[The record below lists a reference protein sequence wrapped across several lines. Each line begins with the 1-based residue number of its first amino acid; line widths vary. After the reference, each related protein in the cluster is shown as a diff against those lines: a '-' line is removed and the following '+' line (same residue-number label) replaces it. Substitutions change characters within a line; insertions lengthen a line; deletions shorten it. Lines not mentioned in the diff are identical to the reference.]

1 MASAVI
7 NYSFLT
13 INYMNYI
20 ATWFYRESA
29 DEASFYPQMGQRGD
43 SALVHSVYMQIQVP
57 FFRTFR
63 HYNPKARLLFFTNLR
78 RDALP
83 RFLLGLFDELGV
95 ETVTLPYER
104 RPPKGWYGAWQNQFY
119 LYDILGWMGGR
130 MKADDALLVCD
141 ADCLCRTPLDG
152 LFDEIRK
159 QGSALYEF
167 ITDRSATIN
176 GITLPEMETFYSA
189 CYGPPPRSPLAYY
202 GGEFIGLRGDSVCRI
217 NEAYAGLWAFNLA
230 RADRREPKLNE
241 EAHVLSVL
249 AERLDLRNAVA
260 NRYVKRMW
268 TSPQFNNVR
277 PEDER
282 LAVWHLPYEKKRGLY
297 RLFRLLEKQKGLGDE
312 ERFWHRA
319 KELTGVP
326 AVSLRKRLRDRWTT
340 LIGKFKELKGV
351 ISRS

>member
-1 MASAVI
+1 M
-7 NYSFLT
+7 T
-13 INYMNYI
+13 DYI

-78 RDALP
+78 REGLP
-83 RFLLGLFDELGV
+83 RFLLDLFDELGV
-95 ETVTLPYER
+95 ETVTLPYTR

-176 GITLPEMETFYSA
+176 GITLPEMEAFYTD
-189 CYGPPPRSPLAYY
+189 CYGTPPRSPLAYY

-268 TSPQFNNVR
+268 TSPQFNNVC

-312 ERFWHRA
+312 ESFWHRA

-340 LIGKFKELKGV
+340 LLMWFTRI
-351 ISRS
+351 

>member
-1 MASAVI
+1 
-7 NYSFLT
+7 
-13 INYMNYI
+13 MNYI
-20 ATWFYRESA
+20 ITWFYRESA

-78 RDALP
+78 REGLP

-176 GITLPEMETFYSA
+176 GITLPEMEAFYTD
-189 CYGPPPRSPLAYY
+189 CYGTPPRSPLAYY

-217 NEAYAGLWAFNLA
+217 NEVYAGLWAFNLA

-268 TSPQFNNVR
+268 TSPQFNNVC

-340 LIGKFKELKGV
+340 LLMWFTK
-351 ISRS
+351 

>member
-1 MASAVI
+1 
-7 NYSFLT
+7 
-13 INYMNYI
+13 MNYI
-20 ATWFYRESA
+20 ITWFYRESA

-78 RDALP
+78 REGLP

-176 GITLPEMETFYSA
+176 GITLPEMEAFYSA

-217 NEAYAGLWAFNLA
+217 NEAYPELWAFNLA
-230 RADRREPKLNE
+230 RAGSREPKLNE

-340 LIGKFKELKGV
+340 LLMWFTRI
-351 ISRS
+351 

>member
-1 MASAVI
+1 M
-7 NYSFLT
+7 T
-13 INYMNYI
+13 DYI

-29 DEASFYPQMGQRGD
+29 DEASFYPQMGQKGD

-63 HYNPKARLLFFTNLR
+63 HYNPKVRLLFFTNLKR
-78 RDALP
+78 EGLP
-83 RFLLGLFDELGV
+83 RFLLELFDELSV
-95 ETVTLPYER
+95 ETVTLPYTR

-176 GITLPEMETFYSA
+176 GITLPEMEAFYTD
-189 CYGPPPRSPLAYY
+189 CYGTPPRSPLAYY

-268 TSPQFNNVR
+268 TSPQFNNVC

-340 LIGKFKELKGV
+340 LLMWFTRI
-351 ISRS
+351 

>member
-1 MASAVI
+1 
-7 NYSFLT
+7 
-13 INYMNYI
+13 MNYI
-20 ATWFYRESA
+20 ITWFYRESA
-29 DEASFYPQMGQRGD
+29 DEASFYPQMGQKGD

-63 HYNPKARLLFFTNLR
+63 HYNPKVRLLFFTNLKR
-78 RDALP
+78 EGLP
-83 RFLLGLFDELGV
+83 RFLLELFDELSV
-95 ETVTLPYER
+95 ETVTLPYTR
-104 RPPKGWYGAWQNQFY
+104 RPPKGWYEAWQNGWYEAWQNQFY

-176 GITLPEMETFYSA
+176 GITLPEMEAFYSA

-217 NEAYAGLWAFNLA
+217 NEAYPELWAFNLA
-230 RADRREPKLNE
+230 RAGSREPKLNE

-268 TSPQFNNVR
+268 TSPQFNNVC

-340 LIGKFKELKGV
+340 LLMWFTK
-351 ISRS
+351 

>member
-78 RDALP
+78 REGLP

-95 ETVTLPYER
+95 ETVTLPYTR

-176 GITLPEMETFYSA
+176 GITLPEMEAFYTD
-189 CYGPPPRSPLAYY
+189 CYGTPPRSPLAYY

-268 TSPQFNNVR
+268 TSPQFNNVC

-340 LIGKFKELKGV
+340 LLMWFTK
-351 ISRS
+351 

>member
-1 MASAVI
+1 
-7 NYSFLT
+7 
-13 INYMNYI
+13 MNYI
-20 ATWFYRESA
+20 ITWFYRESA

-63 HYNPKARLLFFTNLR
+63 HYNPAARLLFFTNLR

-176 GITLPEMETFYSA
+176 GITLPEMEAFYTD
-189 CYGPPPRSPLAYY
+189 CYGTPPRSPLAYY

-268 TSPQFNNVR
+268 TSPQFNNVC

-340 LIGKFKELKGV
+340 LLMWFTRI
-351 ISRS
+351 

>member
-1 MASAVI
+1 
-7 NYSFLT
+7 
-13 INYMNYI
+13 MNYI

-63 HYNPKARLLFFTNLR
+63 HYNPAARLLFFTNLR

-176 GITLPEMETFYSA
+176 GITLPEMEAFYTD
-189 CYGPPPRSPLAYY
+189 CYGTPPRSPLAYY

-217 NEAYAGLWAFNLA
+217 NEVYAGLWAFNLA

-268 TSPQFNNVR
+268 TSPQFNNVC

-340 LIGKFKELKGV
+340 LLMWFTRI
-351 ISRS
+351 

>member
-63 HYNPKARLLFFTNLR
+63 HYNPAARLLFFTNLR

-83 RFLLGLFDELGV
+83 RFLLDLFDELGV

-189 CYGPPPRSPLAYY
+189 CYGTPPRSPLAYY

-268 TSPQFNNVR
+268 TSPQFNNVC
-277 PEDER
+277 PEDEH

-340 LIGKFKELKGV
+340 LLMWFTRI
-351 ISRS
+351 

>member
-78 RDALP
+78 REGLP
-83 RFLLGLFDELGV
+83 RFLLDMFDELGV
-95 ETVTLPYER
+95 ETVTLPYTR

-176 GITLPEMETFYSA
+176 GITLPEMEAFYTD
-189 CYGPPPRSPLAYY
+189 CYGTPPRSPLAYY

-268 TSPQFNNVR
+268 TSPQFNNVC

>member
-1 MASAVI
+1 M
-7 NYSFLT
+7 T
-13 INYMNYI
+13 DYI

-78 RDALP
+78 REGLP

-176 GITLPEMETFYSA
+176 GITLPEMEAFYTD
-189 CYGPPPRSPLAYY
+189 CYGTPPRSPLAYY

-217 NEAYAGLWAFNLA
+217 NEAYAGLWTFNLA

-241 EAHVLSVL
+241 EAHVLSVF

-268 TSPQFNNVR
+268 TSPQFNNVC

-297 RLFRLLEKQKGLGDE
+297 RLFRLLEKQGGLGDE

-340 LIGKFKELKGV
+340 LLMWFTRI
-351 ISRS
+351 

>member
-63 HYNPKARLLFFTNLR
+63 HYNPKVRLLFFTNLR

-176 GITLPEMETFYSA
+176 GITLPEMEAFYSA

-230 RADRREPKLNE
+230 RAGSREPKLNE

>member
-1 MASAVI
+1 MTSAVI

-78 RDALP
+78 REGLP

-176 GITLPEMETFYSA
+176 GITLPEMEAFYSA
-189 CYGPPPRSPLAYY
+189 CYGTPPRLPLAYY

-230 RADRREPKLNE
+230 RAGSREPKLNE

-297 RLFRLLEKQKGLGDE
+297 RLFRLLEKQKDLGDE

-340 LIGKFKELKGV
+340 LLMWFTRI
-351 ISRS
+351 

>member
-1 MASAVI
+1 M
-7 NYSFLT
+7 
-13 INYMNYI
+13 
-20 ATWFYRESA
+20 
-29 DEASFYPQMGQRGD
+29 
-43 SALVHSVYMQIQVP
+43 
-57 FFRTFR
+57 
-63 HYNPKARLLFFTNLR
+63 
-78 RDALP
+78 
-83 RFLLGLFDELGV
+83 
-95 ETVTLPYER
+95 
-104 RPPKGWYGAWQNQFY
+104 
-119 LYDILGWMGGR
+119 
-130 MKADDALLVCD
+130 
-141 ADCLCRTPLDG
+141 
-152 LFDEIRK
+152 
-159 QGSALYEF
+159 
-167 ITDRSATIN
+167 
-176 GITLPEMETFYSA
+176 
-189 CYGPPPRSPLAYY
+189 
-202 GGEFIGLRGDSVCRI
+202 CRI

-268 TSPQFNNVR
+268 TSPQFNNVC

-340 LIGKFKELKGV
+340 LLMWFTRI
-351 ISRS
+351 

>member
-78 RDALP
+78 REGLP

-152 LFDEIRK
+152 LFDEIQK

-176 GITLPEMETFYSA
+176 GITLPEMEAFYTD
-189 CYGPPPRSPLAYY
+189 CYGTPPRSPLAYY

-268 TSPQFNNVR
+268 TSPQFNNVC

-340 LIGKFKELKGV
+340 LLMWFTRI
-351 ISRS
+351 

>member
-1 MASAVI
+1 
-7 NYSFLT
+7 
-13 INYMNYI
+13 MNYI
-20 ATWFYRESA
+20 ITWFYRESA

-78 RDALP
+78 REGLP

-176 GITLPEMETFYSA
+176 GITLPEMEAFYSA

-217 NEAYAGLWAFNLA
+217 NEAYPELWAFNLA
-230 RADRREPKLNE
+230 RAGSREPKLNE

-249 AERLDLRNAVA
+249 AERLDLRVP
-260 NRYVKRMW
+260 K
-268 TSPQFNNVR
+268 TSVSPCGTCLTRRSGGCTVSSASSKSRKAWATRNVS
-277 PEDER
+277 
-282 LAVWHLPYEKKRGLY
+282 G
-297 RLFRLLEKQKGLGDE
+297 
-312 ERFWHRA
+312 
-319 KELTGVP
+319 
-326 AVSLRKRLRDRWTT
+326 
-340 LIGKFKELKGV
+340 IG
-351 ISRS
+351 RRN

>member
-1 MASAVI
+1 M
-7 NYSFLT
+7 T
-13 INYMNYI
+13 DYI

-78 RDALP
+78 REGLP

-176 GITLPEMETFYSA
+176 GITLPEMEAFYTD
-189 CYGPPPRSPLAYY
+189 CYGTPPRSPLAYY

-217 NEAYAGLWAFNLA
+217 NEVYAGLWAFNLA

-268 TSPQFNNVR
+268 TSPQFNNVC

-340 LIGKFKELKGV
+340 LLMWFTK
-351 ISRS
+351 

>member
-63 HYNPKARLLFFTNLR
+63 HYNPAARLLFFTNLR
-78 RDALP
+78 REGLP

-176 GITLPEMETFYSA
+176 GITLPEMEAFYSS
-189 CYGPPPRSPLAYY
+189 CYGTPPRSLLAYY

-230 RADRREPKLNE
+230 RAGSREPKLNE

-340 LIGKFKELKGV
+340 LLMWFTRI
-351 ISRS
+351 

>member
-1 MASAVI
+1 M
-7 NYSFLT
+7 T
-13 INYMNYI
+13 DYI

-63 HYNPKARLLFFTNLR
+63 HYNPKVRLLFFTNLR

-95 ETVTLPYER
+95 DTVTLPYER

-176 GITLPEMETFYSA
+176 GITLPEMEAFYA
-189 CYGPPPRSPLAYY
+189 GCYGTPPRSPLAYY

-241 EAHVLSVL
+241 EAHVLSIL

>member
-63 HYNPKARLLFFTNLR
+63 HYNPAARLLFFTNLR
-78 RDALP
+78 REGLP

-141 ADCLCRTPLDG
+141 ATSSSPT
-152 LFDEIRK
+152 
-159 QGSALYEF
+159 A
-167 ITDRSATIN
+167 
-176 GITLPEMETFYSA
+176 
-189 CYGPPPRSPLAYY
+189 PPPSTASRCPKWRRSTPVATARRPARSSLTT
-202 GGEFIGLRGDSVCRI
+202 
-217 NEAYAGLWAFNLA
+217 AG
-230 RADRREPKLNE
+230 
-241 EAHVLSVL
+241 S
-249 AERLDLRNAVA
+249 
-260 NRYVKRMW
+260 
-268 TSPQFNNVR
+268 SS
-277 PEDER
+277 
-282 LAVWHLPYEKKRGLY
+282 G
-297 RLFRLLEKQKGLGDE
+297 
-312 ERFWHRA
+312 
-319 KELTGVP
+319 
-326 AVSLRKRLRDRWTT
+326 
-340 LIGKFKELKGV
+340 
-351 ISRS
+351 

>member
-1 MASAVI
+1 M
-7 NYSFLT
+7 T
-13 INYMNYI
+13 DYI

-29 DEASFYPQMGQRGD
+29 DEASFYPQMGQKGD

-63 HYNPKARLLFFTNLR
+63 HYNPAARLLFFTNLKR
-78 RDALP
+78 EGLP
-83 RFLLGLFDELGV
+83 RFLLELFDELSV
-95 ETVTLPYER
+95 ETVTLPYTR
-104 RPPKGWYGAWQNQFY
+104 RPPKGWYEAWQNQFY

-176 GITLPEMETFYSA
+176 GITLPEMEAFYTD
-189 CYGPPPRSPLAYY
+189 CYGTPPRSPLAYY

-217 NEAYAGLWAFNLA
+217 NEVYAGLWAFNLA

-340 LIGKFKELKGV
+340 LLMWFTK
-351 ISRS
+351 

>member
-78 RDALP
+78 REGLP

-176 GITLPEMETFYSA
+176 GITLPEMEAFYSA

-268 TSPQFNNVR
+268 TSPQFNNVC

-297 RLFRLLEKQKGLGDE
+297 LLYRLLDRHPDILQQKEDV
-312 ERFWHRA
+312 FWKKA
-319 KELTGVP
+319 AAYTGVP
-326 AVSLRKRLRDRWTT
+326 RTTLTKRLHDLWTT
-340 LIGKFKELKGV
+340 FILKLK
-351 ISRS
+351 

>member
-176 GITLPEMETFYSA
+176 GITLPEMEAFYTD
-189 CYGPPPRSPLAYY
+189 CYGTPPRSPLAYY

-217 NEAYAGLWAFNLA
+217 NEAYAGLWAF
-230 RADRREPKLNE
+230 
-241 EAHVLSVL
+241 
-249 AERLDLRNAVA
+249 
-260 NRYVKRMW
+260 
-268 TSPQFNNVR
+268 
-277 PEDER
+277 
-282 LAVWHLPYEKKRGLY
+282 
-297 RLFRLLEKQKGLGDE
+297 
-312 ERFWHRA
+312 
-319 KELTGVP
+319 
-326 AVSLRKRLRDRWTT
+326 
-340 LIGKFKELKGV
+340 
-351 ISRS
+351 RS

>member
-78 RDALP
+78 REGLP

-119 LYDILGWMGGR
+119 LYDILGWMEGR
-130 MKADDALLVCD
+130 MKTDDALLVCD

-152 LFDEIRK
+152 LFDEMRK

-189 CYGPPPRSPLAYY
+189 CYGTPPRSPLAYY

-230 RADRREPKLNE
+230 RAGSREPKLNE